1 MLDGFTP
8 IPEYPEYLISRSGE
22 VYSTKVNRTL
32 AIQINT
38 SGYPF
43 FALFVAGRQKFLLL
57 HRTLARVYGDL
68 PSLDSELE
76 VDHDDRDKLN
86 FSLDNLIVRSPSDH
100 RIKTTVERG
109 QTVGGNKCPECG
121 KQIQSKNS
129 FCKDHVPKPF
139 PNITSEAIE
148 YWVSNFSWVRASKEL
163 GLSDNGLRKRYK
175 SLTGKDPKSIKK
187 TTQL

>member
-1 MLDGFTP
+1 MLEGFTP

-32 AIQINT
+32 AVQINT

-43 FALFVAGRQKFLLL
+43 FAMFVGGKQKFLLL

-76 VDHDDRDKLN
+76 VDHDDRNKLN
-86 FSLDNLIVRSPSDH
+86 FSLGNLIVRESSNH
-100 RIKTTVERG
+100 REKTTIERG
-109 QTVGGNKCPECG
+109 QKVGGNRCPECG
-121 KQIQSKNS
+121 KRIQSKNL
-129 FCKDHVPKPF
+129 FCKDHTPRPF
-139 PNITSEAIE
+139 PSISAESIE
-148 YWVSNFSWVRASKEL
+148 YWVSRFSWVRASKEL

-175 SLTGKDPKSIKK
+175 SLTGKDPKSIEKI
-187 TTQL
+187 TQL